1 MRDFLISV
9 ASGFAVAIL
18 SAIFLRRSSRG
29 SGSSQSMSMGAAA
42 SGGGVTQF
50 LLVFLLG
57 AVVVLA
63 VLTYMKGE
71 LPFTISNFPSF

>member
-18 SAIFLRRSSRG
+18 SAIFLRRSQRE
-29 SGSSQSMSMGAAA
+29 SGSSQNMRIGTAA
-42 SGGGVTQF
+42 SGRGIIQF

-57 AVVVLA
+57 AAAVLGVLA
-63 VLTYMKGE
+63 YTKGR
-71 LPFTISNFPSF
+71 LPF